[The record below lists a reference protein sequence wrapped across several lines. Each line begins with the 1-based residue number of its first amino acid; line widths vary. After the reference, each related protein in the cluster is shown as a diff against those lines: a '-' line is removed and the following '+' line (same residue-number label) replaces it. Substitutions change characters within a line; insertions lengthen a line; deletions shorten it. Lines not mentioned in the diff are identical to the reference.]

1 MKDKPLTVAIV
12 DDSRGEKCEGQC
24 GVDWTLDES
33 RAAARQALG
42 ARFGERIELEF
53 LDLSQHLSRPKPP
66 GLLERIQAEGLSLPL
81 LAIEG
86 EPRISGYFDIRM
98 MSDAVEAEL
107 EFRHG

>member
-1 MKDKPLTVAIV
+1 MKGKPLTIAII
-12 DDSRGEKCEGQC
+12 DDSRGDKCEGEC
-24 GVDWTLDES
+24 GVDWTLDAS
-33 RAAARQALG
+33 RSAAREELRT
-42 ARFGERIELEF
+42 RFGERIDLEF
-53 LDLSQHLSRPKPP
+53 LDLSQYLSRPKLP

-107 EFRHG
+107 ELRYE